1 VEASAKG
8 GLVLLVEDDDDSRE
22 IMAEVLTVAGHRVR
36 TAADGPAALRALS
49 DDAVEV
55 VITDLGLPGMGGLEL
70 ARAVR
75 VRAPG
80 VPVVLVT
87 GWPDHDEVERPR
99 GRDVDAVL
107 TKPVDP
113 DRLVEVV
120 AALVVSRGR
129 PPA

>member
-1 VEASAKG
+1 MESSAKG
-8 GLVLLVEDDDDSRE
+8 GLVLLVEDDADSRE
-22 IMAEVLTVAGHRVR
+22 IMAEVLAVAGYRVR
-36 TAADGPAALRALS
+36 AAADGAEALRALGE
-49 DDAVEV
+49 DATDV

-87 GWPDHDEVERPR
+87 GWTDHDDVEQAR

-120 AALVVSRGR
+120 AAVAASRGR
-129 PPA
+129 APA